1 MRRALSLR
9 VGSLG
14 FFLGLPLDVR
24 QEAVVC
30 VRNQVQAAWF
40 AILFKFGAHLIE
52 GLFLISGHLWVV
64 KKHAVLLPNEVLK
77 EVVDV
82 ALCLQV
88 RVQLT
93 IDTESSSQG
102 SIRFVSALDLVRGQ
116 VLHLLLQLLV
126 IGLEDNRVLW
136 QDLLRDDEARE

>member
-1 MRRALSLR
+1 MRRALSFR
-9 VGSLG
+9 VGSPG

-30 VRNQVQAAWF
+30 VRNQIQAAWF
-40 AILFKFGAHLIE
+40 AILFKFGAHLVE
-52 GLFLISGHLWVV
+52 GLFLICGHFWIV
-64 KKHAVLLPNEVLK
+64 KKHAVFLPYEVLK

-93 IDTESSSQG
+93 IDTESSSHR
-102 SIRFVSALDLVRGQ
+102 SLRFVSALDLVRGQ
-116 VLHLLLQLLV
+116 VPHLLLQLLV

-136 QDLLRDDEARE
+136 QDLLRDHEARE

>member
-1 MRRALSLR
+1 MRRALSFR

-30 VRNQVQAAWF
+30 VRNQIQAAWF

-52 GLFLISGHLWVV
+52 GLFLISSHLWVV
-64 KKHAVLLPNEVLK
+64 KKHAVLLSNEVFK

-88 RVQLT
+88 RIQLT

-102 SIRFVSALDLVRGQ
+102 SIRFVGALDLVRGQ

-126 IGLEDNRVLW
+126 IGLEDNRILW
-136 QDLLRDDEARE
+136 QYLLKDCEARE

>member
-52 GLFLISGHLWVV
+52 GLLLISGHLWVV
-64 KKHAVLLPNEVLK
+64 KKHAVLLPNEVLE